1 MREES
6 RLKYFKRAWY
16 IGKEYDFFYR
26 GKGGVMHI
34 AMHVKC
40 TKRLPFIVQ
49 WYLKERHDLS
59 KVPVGHR

>member
-26 GKGGVMHI
+26 GKGSVMYI

-40 TKRLPFIVQ
+40 TKRLPT
-49 WYLKERHDLS
+49 HDVIYS
-59 KVPVGHR
+59 